1 MNLRR
6 LQYFV
11 KSIEIGSLTQAA
23 EVLFVAQPALSQQL
37 TVLEHELKQ
46 TLLIR
51 NKRGVKPTEAG
62 KVLYRK
68 AQLILRLCEQAHMEV
83 QTAGQ
88 NLSGSVS
95 VGLSQCTL
103 AEQLAIPLL
112 KAVRKN
118 YPGISLNLNQNSGVR
133 QSELVMNGNIDIA
146 LLGTSLYGNN
156 MPHGIHFT
164 PLLDEEMY
172 FISNQI
178 PASEKQLN
186 LQDVMDKELI
196 LPNKNHFIRKTVDDA
211 FISQGGAPRVVA
223 EISTNL
229 TLNQALSEGIASTI
243 LPASVAIRLCDDI
256 PQLHCARL
264 TPVLVTTIALCESKS
279 LSLSLPAQAVKQIL
293 LDILTEH
300 TLMFR
305 RRYGNNFV
313 RPLPIATSAVTER
326 GITVDNVSP

>member
-37 TVLEHELKQ
+37 SVLEHELKQ

-95 VGLSQCTL
+95 VGLSQCTI

-112 KAVRKN
+112 KAVREN

-133 QSELVMNGNIDIA
+133 QSELVMNGNIDLA
-146 LLGTSLYGNN
+146 LLGTSLYGSN

-164 PLLDEEMY
+164 PLLEEEMY
-172 FISNQI
+172 FVSDRPI
-178 PASEKQLN
+178 ACEKQLN
-186 LQDVMDKELI
+186 LQDVLDQELI
-196 LPNKNHFIRKTVDDA
+196 LPNRNHFIRKTVDDA
-211 FISQGGAPRVVA
+211 FISLGSTPRVVA
-223 EISTNL
+223 EISTHL
-229 TLNQALSEGIASTI
+229 TLNQALDAGIASTI
-243 LPASVAIRLCDDI
+243 LPASVAIHLCDNS
-256 PQLHCARL
+256 PRLHCARIQ
-264 TPVLVTTIALCESKS
+264 PVMVTTLALCESKS
-279 LSLSLPAQAVKQIL
+279 LSLSLPSQAVKQTLLNIL
-293 LDILTEH
+293 AEY
-300 TLMFR
+300 TLKLRMR
-305 RRYGNNFV
+305 HDHGSMRS
-313 RPLPIATSAVTER
+313 LPIPALA
-326 GITVDNVSP
+326 

>member
-37 TVLEHELKQ
+37 SVLEHELKQ

-95 VGLSQCTL
+95 VGLSQCTI

-112 KAVRKN
+112 KAVREN

-133 QSELVMNGNIDIA
+133 QSELVMNGNIDLA
-146 LLGTSLYGNN
+146 LLGTSLYGSN

-164 PLLDEEMY
+164 PLLEEEMY
-172 FISNQI
+172 FVSDQPI
-178 PASEKQLN
+178 ACEKQLN
-186 LQDVMDKELI
+186 LQDVLDQELI
-196 LPNKNHFIRKTVDDA
+196 LPNRNHFIRKTVDDA
-211 FISQGGAPRVVA
+211 FISLGGTPRVVA
-223 EISTNL
+223 EISTHL
-229 TLNQALSEGIASTI
+229 TLNQALDAGIASTI
-243 LPASVAIRLCDDI
+243 LPASVAIHLCDNS
-256 PQLHCARL
+256 PRLHCARIQ
-264 TPVLVTTIALCESKS
+264 PVMVTTLALCESKS
-279 LSLSLPAQAVKQIL
+279 LSLSLPSQAVKQTLLNIL
-293 LDILTEH
+293 AEY
-300 TLMFR
+300 TLKLRMR
-305 RRYGNNFV
+305 HDHGSMRS
-313 RPLPIATSAVTER
+313 LPIPALA
-326 GITVDNVSP
+326 

>member
-1 MNLRR
+1 MMNLRR

-37 TVLEHELKQ
+37 SVLEHELKQ

-62 KVLYRK
+62 IVLYRK

-88 NLSGSVS
+88 NLSGSVN

-112 KAVRKN
+112 KAVREN

-133 QSELVMNGNIDIA
+133 QSELVMNGNIDLA
-146 LLGTSLYGNN
+146 LLGTSLYGSN

-164 PLLDEEMY
+164 PLLEEEMY
-172 FISNQI
+172 FVSDQ
-178 PASEKQLN
+178 PLSAESQLN
-186 LQDVMDKELI
+186 LADILDKELI
-196 LPNKNHFIRKTVDDA
+196 LPNRNHFIRKIVDDA
-211 FISQGGAPRVVA
+211 FISQGCTPQVVA

-229 TLNQALSEGIASTI
+229 TLDQALNAGIGATL
-243 LPASVAIRLCDDI
+243 LPASVAIQLCDHS
-256 PQLHCARL
+256 PRLYCARIQ
-264 TPVLVTTIALCESKS
+264 PVMVSTLALCESKS
-279 LSLSLPAQAVKQIL
+279 LSLSLHAQAVKQTLLNIL
-293 LDILTEH
+293 AEH
-300 TLMFR
+300 TLTLR
-305 RRYGNNFV
+305 KRQEKAPARTAKV
-313 RPLPIATSAVTER
+313 AVKA
-326 GITVDNVSP
+326 